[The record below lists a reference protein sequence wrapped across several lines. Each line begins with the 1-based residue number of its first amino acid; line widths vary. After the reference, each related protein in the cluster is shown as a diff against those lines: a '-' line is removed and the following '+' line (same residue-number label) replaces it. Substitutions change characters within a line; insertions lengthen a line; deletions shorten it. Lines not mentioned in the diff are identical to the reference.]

1 MIVFDIFM
9 RAIPSLNLR
18 NIIKNEF
25 WKVQNV
31 VHHNILISS
40 FVVDSKHASK
50 TCFLEGRLFYCFR
63 KKLIMLVCV
72 HAFAYMAWY
81 ILIISDDRVNINM
94 LFYYI

>member
-40 FVVDSKHASK
+40 FVVDRKHASK
-50 TCFLEGRLFYCFR
+50 TCF
-63 KKLIMLVCV
+63 
-72 HAFAYMAWY
+72 
-81 ILIISDDRVNINM
+81 S
-94 LFYYI
+94 

>member
-31 VHHNILISS
+31 VHHNTK
-40 FVVDSKHASK
+40 V
-50 TCFLEGRLFYCFR
+50 LFCNVLNAHIKVSEFDFD
-63 KKLIMLVCV
+63 KFFCC
-72 HAFAYMAWY
+72 
-81 ILIISDDRVNINM
+81 
-94 LFYYI
+94 

>member
-31 VHHNILISS
+31 VHHNTK
-40 FVVDSKHASK
+40 V
-50 TCFLEGRLFYCFR
+50 LFCNVLNAHIKVSEFD
-63 KKLIMLVCV
+63 
-72 HAFAYMAWY
+72 F
-81 ILIISDDRVNINM
+81 D
-94 LFYYI
+94 